1 MKYNCLIFFV
11 IFIMTGCGNDAVE
24 KIAAPACI
32 IERINSIKKEPVRNP
47 PAKVFSFTYNGATVY
62 YIPPSCC
69 DAFSELLDENCNL
82 LCSPDGGITGGGD
95 GKCPD
100 FIKNASN
107 QKLVWSD
114 DRK

>member
-1 MKYNCLIFFV
+1 MKNILSIILFTFCV
-11 IFIMTGCGNDAVE
+11 TGCENKEVE
-24 KIAAPACI
+24 KINAPDCI
-32 IERINSIKKEPVRNP
+32 VERINTIKKETVRNP
-47 PAKVFSFTYNGATVY
+47 PAKVFSMTYNGSTVY

-95 GKCPD
+95 GRCPD
-100 FIKNASN
+100 FRKNISN
-107 QKLVWSD
+107 EKLVWSD